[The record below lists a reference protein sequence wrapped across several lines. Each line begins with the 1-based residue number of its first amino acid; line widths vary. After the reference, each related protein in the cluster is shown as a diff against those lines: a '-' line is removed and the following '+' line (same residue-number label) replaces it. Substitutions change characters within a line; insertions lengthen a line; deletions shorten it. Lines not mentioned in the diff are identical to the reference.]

1 MVYVNVTVWKSVA
14 IFTLFTVSLYKSD
27 KCSIFLTAKSKGCS
41 DEKKISPGRKPL
53 GFTAWL
59 KKFSALSWEPI
70 PDKCLK
76 DVFFEHYLNFC
87 IIKYKHICFSYKI
100 LLIFFCS
107 IMYFSYNLSSCHI
120 YLHPQKIGKH
130 FASLRIAAGCLFCR
144 SNWTSK
150 TIAYDIIPI
159 LDVILQMCTVSRG
172 LSYRYNCNCIAMTR
186 PQVPLSCSVHSPA
199 LSIYNNNMRNFYF
212 CQYVIFT
219 TKPPANPTDGSVKQ
233 RKDEY
238 VVKA

>member
-1 MVYVNVTVWKSVA
+1 MNITS
-14 IFTLFTVSLYKSD
+14 IFVSLNTNIY
-27 KCSIFLTAKSKGCS
+27 
-41 DEKKISPGRKPL
+41 
-53 GFTAWL
+53 
-59 KKFSALSWEPI
+59 
-70 PDKCLK
+70 
-76 DVFFEHYLNFC
+76 VFP
-87 IIKYKHICFSYKI
+87 IKYCLYFFAASC
-100 LLIFFCS
+100 IFRIIWALVTFTS
-107 IMYFSYNLSSCHI
+107 IHK
-120 YLHPQKIGKH
+120 KIGKH

-172 LSYRYNCNCIAMTR
+172 LSYRYNCNCTAMTR

-219 TKPPANPTDGSVKQ
+219 TKPPASPADGSVKQ

-238 VVKA
+238 IVKA